1 MTVRSRQVGRR
12 AVWLGGS
19 RGGLEHTGGVWDGT
33 GDTAPSHHLCFFCS
47 RRPCWCCPWSCWH
60 TMQSAPSHQR
70 GQGQGADLAQHP
82 TWKGHCVAQQWHGWF
97 QEGQVWN
104 HCSAFILCVVFPDK
118 EDVAGKYLC
127 SCMLGDWVLSLHL
140 SPRPLCL
147 PAASESRKAGN
158 SGPWCAQLAYCPL
171 ATY

>member
-1 MTVRSRQVGRR
+1 MIVRWRQVGRR
-12 AVWLGGS
+12 TIWLGAGE
-19 RGGLEHTGGVWDGT
+19 G
-33 GDTAPSHHLCFFCS
+33 
-47 RRPCWCCPWSCWH
+47 WS
-60 TMQSAPSHQR
+60 TLVASEM
-70 GQGQGADLAQHP
+70 GQGIVLLLIISVSSAQEDPAGAALGVAGALCSLHQAIKGVNQGADLAQHP

-104 HCSAFILCVVFPDK
+104 HCSAFILCVVFPDT

-127 SCMLGDWVLSLHL
+127 FCMLGDWGLSLHL